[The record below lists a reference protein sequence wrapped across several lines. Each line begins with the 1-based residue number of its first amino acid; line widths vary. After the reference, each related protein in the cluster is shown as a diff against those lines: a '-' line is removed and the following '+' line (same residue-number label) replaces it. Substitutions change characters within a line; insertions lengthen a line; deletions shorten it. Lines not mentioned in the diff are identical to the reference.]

1 MVEVTLAEAPRA
13 LFNRA
18 HFGDSFFDG
27 FGEDSGPAG
36 ALGFQPVAF
45 APDLDAVVVYFYH
58 FDVEP
63 ALLAEGADGAL
74 DLFETWGEG
83 ADVHGRGRV
92 EGGFGAGGR
101 VAD

>member
-1 MVEVTLAEAPRA
+1 MIEFTLAEATRT
-13 LFNRA
+13 LFNRT
-18 HFGDSFFDG
+18 HFGDGFFDR
-27 FGEDSGPAG
+27 FREDGSPAG
-36 ALGFQPVAF
+36 ALGFQSVAF
-45 APDLDAVVVYFYH
+45 ATDFDAVVVYLDH